1 MGPAASFAIAF
12 QIYNAYLQFANLV
25 ISESMNRTYIIIL
38 LASYILAGCQSEF
51 DKCMDTE
58 LPRAEVLADIEAE
71 RTAGKRL
78 GEVRDLTL
86 KIINVD
92 KGIGAWDEENPLPSE
107 LEYPLY
113 NCSGKTG
120 SAWKKC
126 YDNHNEL
133 VEKYD
138 SEVEGWK
145 ETSQGK
151 VWVNLRV
158 EEVKRLVDENR
169 LSVTNESEY
178 EVLVNS
184 VWDSYETILEPWSTI
199 YECYE
204 DSDCEDWESLNLNI
218 YDTLERSFDEAILN
232 RATALSRLLETTK
245 ELATVTCNNNG
256 FYE

>member
-1 MGPAASFAIAF
+1 MVPAASFAIAF
-12 QIYNAYLQFANLV
+12 QIYTAYLEVTTLD
-25 ISESMNRTYIIIL
+25 ISESMNRTHVIIL

-58 LPRAEVLADIEAE
+58 LPRAEVLAGVEAE

-78 GEVRDLTL
+78 GEVRDLQL
-86 KIINVD
+86 KINNVD
-92 KGIGAWDEENPLPSE
+92 KGIDAWNEENPLPSE
-107 LEYPLY
+107 LEYPPY
-113 NCSGKTG
+113 NCSSKTG

-126 YDNHNEL
+126 HDNHNEL

-169 LSVTNESEY
+169 LSVTDETEY
-178 EVLVNS
+178 EVLAVS
-184 VWDSYETILEPWSTI
+184 VLDSYETTLEPWSTI
-199 YECYE
+199 YECFE
-204 DSDCEDWESLNLNI
+204 DFDCEDWESLHDNN
-218 YDTLERSFDEAILN
+218 YDTLERSLDEAILN